1 LARLRADELR
11 GLEIGELKEKLRELR
26 AELARE
32 RAIVAAG
39 TSTENPM
46 RIRELRRAIAR
57 VLTVIRE
64 EQIKEERSKK
74 KGKK

>member
-1 LARLRADELR
+1 M
-11 GLEIGELKEKLRELR
+11 GIGELKEKLRELR

-32 RAIVAAG
+32 RAVVAAG

-46 RIRELRRAIAR
+46 RVRELKRAIAR

-74 KGKK
+74 KGKG

>member
-1 LARLRADELR
+1 MARLRADELR